1 MDVHLKELFER
12 FHLQFG
18 SGPGLGPGSGTCL
31 LKTDGISP
39 NFIKSLFR
47 AAAAL
52 YRTDPW
58 KRLRPAHLLGIRVGK
73 DSDWPG
79 KKHPFPCVQFVGG
92 DGGDL
97 GFHMFRSEND
107 ALTMTGSIDTVKV
120 PNLEVLRVNYEREGL
135 MGLSNRRMVR
145 ALSLEA
151 SGTDRDRDRDGDG
164 DRYPSVDVAF
174 CTSKGEVRFRNPS
187 VEELRFVYG
196 FMKAV
201 ALVHPLLNEDK
212 ESVPKW
218 SRLIA
223 FEAFIETVDVEWPPE
238 MARGWDIVAVTVSHP
253 PGQAYDEK
261 GTASTPTPTTKYG
274 NEFVD
279 VKLLNWGGV
288 GMMMLMMMR
297 QCAMCDKEVHSEQ
310 LVTCGRCRGL
320 VYCGSACQRQH
331 WKEAHKSS
339 CGLYKAMMEREE
351 ELALN
356 IFKFPCS
363 IENPCKWLESV
374 GLHQKGMW
382 RRKCNC
388 CSHCPFGLLPVKGGL
403 SDSWGGLDDEEY
415 PPDIPFHGLIRD
427 GMSTPVLLSSW
438 SEYYNLRSLP
448 LSSPVAAI
456 LSYPLTVYYILM
468 ALNISSKNLL
478 LKGKEVVVHYLG
490 PQGELD
496 WMPAFAEIGHLLNG
510 LGNLQIVMVGPD
522 VPTELSGTMS
532 GISSRMRVNF
542 VRGLYQEEATYL
554 PSPHL
559 VIALNG
565 GLESY
570 ATWGDALD
578 LIKSM
583 NVPSFFTDQTELA
596 CSSAK
601 QVLRGAGLHITHPM
615 TPNPFRSPVRNQGP
629 SSNLPSYIN
638 CFVLGVNT

>member
-1 MDVHLKELFER
+1 MDAHLKDLFDR

-31 LKTDGISP
+31 LKIDGLSP
-39 NFIKSLFR
+39 NFIKSFYR

-79 KKHPFPCVQFVGG
+79 KKQPFPCAQFVGG

-97 GFHMFRSEND
+97 GFHMFRSQND
-107 ALTMTGSIDTVKV
+107 ALTMTGSIQTVRV
-120 PNLEVLRVNYEREGL
+120 PNSEVLRVNYERESL

-151 SGTDRDRDRDGDG
+151 SS
-164 DRYPSVDVAF
+164 DRYPSVDVAY

-201 ALVHPLLNEDK
+201 ALVHPLLVEDK
-212 ESVPKW
+212 DSAPKW
-218 SRLIA
+218 SRFLG

-238 MARGWDIVAVTVSHP
+238 MARGWDIVAVTLSCP
-253 PGQAYDEK
+253 PRQAYEDK
-261 GTASTPTPTTKYG
+261 GTSAAAGSTPTKYSVG
-274 NEFVD
+274 GVPKDDIVD
-279 VKLLNWGGV
+279 LKLNWGSV
-288 GMMMLMMMR
+288 GKMMMMR
-297 QCAMCDKEVHSEQ
+297 QCAMCEEEVVHSEE
-310 LVTCGRCRGL
+310 LVSCGRCRAL
-320 VYCGSACQRQH
+320 VYCGSACQRRH

-351 ELALN
+351 ELALK
-356 IFKFPCS
+356 IFTFPCS
-363 IENPCKWLESV
+363 IEDPCKWLESV
-374 GLHQKGMW
+374 GLHHKGMW

-388 CSHCPFGLLPVKGGL
+388 YSHCPFGLLPGKGGL
-403 SDSWGGLDDEEY
+403 SDSWGGIDDEEY
-415 PPDIPFHGLIRD
+415 PPDIPFHGQD
-427 GMSTPVLLSSW
+427 GMSSPVLLSSW
-438 SEYYNLRSLP
+438 SEFYNLRSLP

-456 LSYPLTVYYILM
+456 LSYPLTVSYILM

-490 PQGELD
+490 PEGELD
-496 WMPAFAEIGHLLNG
+496 WMAAFAEIGHLLNG
-510 LGNLQIVMVGPD
+510 LGNLQIVMVGPE

-570 ATWGDALD
+570 ATWGGALD
-578 LIKSM
+578 LIKSR
-583 NVPSFFTDQTELA
+583 NVPTFFTDQTELA

-615 TPNPFRSPVRNQGP
+615 TPNPFRSPVRNHGL
-629 SSNLPSYIN
+629 SSNLPSYSN